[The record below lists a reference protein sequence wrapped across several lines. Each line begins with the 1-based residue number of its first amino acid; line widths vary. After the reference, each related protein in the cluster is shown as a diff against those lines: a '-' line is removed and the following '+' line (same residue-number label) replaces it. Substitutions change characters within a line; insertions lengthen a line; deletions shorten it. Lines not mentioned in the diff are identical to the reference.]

1 LPITE
6 TGKKNEREKL
16 HNNKGNSGYKLVN
29 KVIKLSL
36 DHYNLKILKKIK
48 IIF

>member
-6 TGKKNEREKL
+6 TGKKKKNEREKL

-36 DHYNLKILKKIK
+36 DHDNFKI
-48 IIF
+48 